1 MNTSDTIIAQATPL
15 GYSGVS
21 IIRMSGPSSISII
34 KKLTKTKKLEP
45 REATL
50 KKIVSNN
57 NDIVDDVLITFFPQ
71 PRSYTGEDVVEVS
84 CHGNPSI
91 VETIVSLAI
100 KLGARIAEPGEYTKR
115 AFLNGKIDLIQAEA
129 VNSLIK
135 TSSGITADFSL
146 SNLMGAFSEKIN
158 SLEKKLFNIIS
169 TLEHELDFNE
179 DEITTDKSGK
189 KLAPTGSEVQWV
201 EEESYFFK
209 LSEWQDK
216 LLDFYDKNP
225 EFIGPESRKN
235 EVVSFVKNG
244 LNDLSISRT
253 TFSWG
258 VEVPDDKKH
267 VMYVWLDALINYL
280 SAIGY
285 PDKKYKKFWPAD
297 LHVVGK
303 DIIRFHA
310 IYWPAFL
317 LAAKLEPPKRI
328 FAHGWWTNEGKKIS
342 KSLGNV
348 IDPNEII
355 KEFGLDTLRFFLLK
369 EVPFG
374 NDGDFS
380 KNSLQRRINNDL
392 ANDLGNLIQR
402 VLTIINKNFDG
413 KLNKIKE
420 INENDKKLYEYP
432 EKLLK
437 TISKNYEKQELHKV
451 IENIWKLI
459 SESNK
464 YVDESAPWELVK
476 SNKDRAGDVL
486 NILVVVIAKI
496 AIYLAPIMPSVS
508 ENILKKIGLSIKNLS
523 NEDILKYDFLDLS
536 YKIEKPKIIFQK
548 FDND

>member
-1 MNTSDTIIAQATPL
+1 
-15 GYSGVS
+15 
-21 IIRMSGPSSISII
+21 
-34 KKLTKTKKLEP
+34 
-45 REATL
+45 
-50 KKIVSNN
+50 
-57 NDIVDDVLITFFPQ
+57 
-71 PRSYTGEDVVEVS
+71 
-84 CHGNPSI
+84 
-91 VETIVSLAI
+91 
-100 KLGARIAEPGEYTKR
+100 
-115 AFLNGKIDLIQAEA
+115 
-129 VNSLIK
+129 
-135 TSSGITADFSL
+135 
-146 SNLMGAFSEKIN
+146 
-158 SLEKKLFNIIS
+158 
-169 TLEHELDFNE
+169 
-179 DEITTDKSGK
+179 
-189 KLAPTGSEVQWV
+189 
-201 EEESYFFK
+201 
-209 LSEWQDK
+209 
-216 LLDFYDKNP
+216 
-225 EFIGPESRKN
+225 
-235 EVVSFVKNG
+235 
-244 LNDLSISRT
+244 
-253 TFSWG
+253 
-258 VEVPDDKKH
+258 
-267 VMYVWLDALINYL
+267 MYVWLDALINYL